1 MPRITEATY
10 AGDYKVALRF
20 DTQEA
25 GIVDLHELIHKYEAA
40 APLRDP
46 AAFARFRLDDW
57 PTLVWDCGFDVS
69 PETLYARATGKPVQ
83 WTTDD
88 SLAEEGS
95 ANGQLT
101 GNGSNGMGSGL
112 KS

>member
-10 AGDYKVALRF
+10 AGEYKVALRF
-20 DTQEA
+20 DTEES
-25 GIVDLHELIHKYEAA
+25 GVVDLRDSIFKYEAA

-69 PETLYARATGKPVQ
+69 PETLYARATGKPMP
-83 WTTDD
+83 WATDD
-88 SLAEEGS
+88 NLIKAGS
-95 ANGQLT
+95 RL
-101 GNGSNGMGSGL
+101 GSGL
-112 KS
+112 EF